1 MQDPF
6 VGTWTLNLGKSQL
19 DPKYVAAAGTVV
31 FEKDSETGYLMK
43 ADGVTEAG
51 ERVAERPQRFI
62 LDGREHPV
70 PDAPGVTA
78 VAARPDPNTLTTEAR
93 MNGTVVGQARYT
105 VSPDGQ
111 TLTATATG
119 TGTKGPFETRAVFDR
134 QLQG

>member
-6 VGTWTLNLGKSQL
+6 VGTWTLNLGESRL
-19 DPKYVAAAGTVV
+19 DPSYVAAAGTVV

-43 ADGVTEAG
+43 AEGVTQAG

-62 LDGREHPV
+62 LDGQEHPV

-78 VAARPDPNTLTTEAR
+78 VATRPDPNTLTAEAR
-93 MNGTVVGQARYT
+93 VNGAIVGQARYT
-105 VSPDGQ
+105 VSPDGR

-119 TGTKGPFETRAVFDR
+119 TGTKGPFQTRAVFDR
-134 QLQG
+134 QVQG